1 MRKLVS
7 IVFVLL
13 LTVMQAFAQQKTVT
27 GKVTDEK
34 QGAPLAGVS
43 VTVKGTTVG
52 TVTGADGSYRL
63 VIPSNGK
70 TLVFSFVNYES
81 TEVTIGN
88 RSSVSVGLSTT
99 EKNLQEV
106 VVTGYSREKKTQF
119 TGAASVLSSK
129 VVETV
134 PVGSFDQAL
143 QGRAPGVLVNSG
155 TGQPGASASITIR
168 GIKSISG
175 SGAQPLYVIDGV
187 PLPAF
192 DMSAINPNDFE
203 SITILK
209 DASAAALYGSRGAT
223 GVIVITTK
231 KGKAGQNNFTYRTQ
245 VGLTQ
250 PPNPSNFDQMSSK
263 EMLDYEEWVGSVVG
277 GSAITQPGWVYSK
290 INPRYNVLQA
300 GFTSLPQQQARYDF
314 LRDSFS
320 RNNVN
325 FYDVL
330 FRTGVSQ
337 THEIN
342 MSGGNSATKYFLS
355 AGMFD
360 QKGVDLVSRL
370 RRYTTR
376 FNLDNTVGKLN
387 IQFNTLAAFAIT
399 NINEGAFYAGNGT
412 ANPFAMSWRA
422 KPYENPYDA
431 NGVLLTGA
439 SAALAPKPIANLLD
453 RANNSSWL
461 DNQIKVNSGLTL
473 AYKLLPYVTL
483 KNTLGLDLA
492 VESATG
498 AINANSYTG
507 SLQTFQAGYLN
518 ESFRRRVQLINTTAA
533 IFNKRFGNH
542 DVEVGAFF
550 EAIRGYQKG
559 FAFSMYNLDPRL
571 TSTGQ
576 GAGTLTTG
584 GAATVAQNGSS
595 AKSGF
600 GIRSYFATGRY
611 TYNNKY
617 TLTGNIRRDGT
628 SRILNPA
635 NKEVTT
641 WAAGFTWDAIKE
653 DFLNN
658 QNIASDIK
666 VRLSYGKTPNI
677 GSISASSFGIGSNF
691 YSITNWLGSQQAS
704 YAAAAFAGSAIT
716 AQAPTTPGNPNLRIE
731 TVAKSNIGID
741 LGFWKNRV
749 RVTADFYREITNDL
763 FVSQPLAANTG
774 FYGTSLPI
782 NAGRMSNK
790 GVELVLSVDVVKT
803 KLIDVTVGANHA
815 ININRIEDL
824 GVVNEYPLGTG
835 IIKKGL
841 PFGTHYTYNYLGADP
856 ATGRPQY
863 ERADGTTTTNINEA
877 GLFHKFGTW
886 LPKHV
891 GGFTADIRIQRITI
905 SALFSYQFD
914 VARYNNVQN
923 WVTQGDVTYT
933 NAVRQSKRLLTDQ
946 WRKPGDIKPIQSPA
960 FSRQFTSFDVND
972 AKFLRFRNLNV
983 GYNIPELSIKGAR
996 FVKSARFYVQGQNLF
1011 IWSPWS
1017 GLDPEDDNNI
1027 SLAEFPNPRA
1037 VVVGIDIN
1045 F

>member
-7 IVFVLL
+7 MTCVLL
-13 LTVMQAFAQQKTVT
+13 LCIMQVFAQDKTVT

-34 QGAPLAGVS
+34 DGSPLPGVS

-52 TVTGADGSYRL
+52 TVTGSDGTYRL
-63 VIPSNGK
+63 SVPGSAK
-70 TLVFSFVNYES
+70 TLVFTFVNYETAELS
-81 TEVTIGN
+81 IGN
-88 RSSVSVGLSTT
+88 RSTINIGLSTN

-119 TGAASVLSSK
+119 TGAANVLSSK

-134 PVGSFDQAL
+134 PVGAFDQAL

-155 TGQPGASASITIR
+155 SGQPGSSANITIR

-175 SGAQPLYVIDGV
+175 AGVQPLYVIDGV
-187 PLPAF
+187 PLPSF
-192 DMSAINPNDFE
+192 DMAAINPNDFE

-209 DASAAALYGSRGAT
+209 DASAAALYGSRGAL
-223 GVIVITTK
+223 GVVVITTK
-231 KGKAGQNNFTYRTQ
+231 KGKAGQNNFMYRTQ
-245 VGLTQ
+245 IGITQ
-250 PPNPSNFDQMSSK
+250 PPSPSNFDQMSSR
-263 EMLDYEEWVGSVVG
+263 EMLDYEEWVGTIVG
-277 GSAITQPGWVYSK
+277 GQAITQPGWQYSK
-290 INPRYNVLQA
+290 LNPTYA
-300 GFTSLPQQQARYDF
+300 GASATEKARRDF
-314 LRDSFS
+314 LRDSFAN
-320 RNNVN
+320 NNVN
-325 FYDVL
+325 YYDIL
-330 FRTGVSQ
+330 FRTGISQ

-360 QKGVDLVSRL
+360 QKGVDMVSRL
-370 RRYTTR
+370 KRYTTR

-412 ANPFAMSWRA
+412 ANPFAMAWRA

-431 NGVLLTGA
+431 NGNVLFGA
-439 SAALAPKPIANLLD
+439 TAALSPKAIANLID
-453 RANNSSWL
+453 RANNSSWI
-461 DNQIKVNSGLTL
+461 DNQMKINSGLTL
-473 AYKLLPYVTL
+473 SYKLFPFLTV

-492 VESATG
+492 IESATG
-498 AINANSYTG
+498 TINANSYTG
-507 SLQTFQAGYLN
+507 RLQTYQSGYLN
-518 ESFRRRVQLINTTAA
+518 ESFRRRLQLINTTGAL
-533 IFNKRFGNH
+533 FNKRFGKS
-542 DVEVGAFF
+542 DLEVGAFF

-559 FAFSMYNLDPRL
+559 FGLTMYNLDPRL
-571 TSTGQ
+571 TATGQ
-576 GAGTLTTG
+576 GAGALTTG
-584 GAATVAQNGSS
+584 GAATFAQNGNS

-611 TYNNKY
+611 TFDNKY
-617 TLTGNIRRDGT
+617 TLTANIRRDGT

-641 WAAGFTWDAIKE
+641 WAAGATWDAIKE
-653 DFLNN
+653 DFLAN
-658 QNIASDIK
+658 QNILSDLK
-666 VRLSYGKTPNI
+666 LRVSYGKTPNI
-677 GSISASSFGIGSNF
+677 GSIANGTAFGLSSNF
-691 YSITNWLGSQQAS
+691 YSITNYLGGQQAA
-704 YAAAAFAGSAIT
+704 YGAVAFAGSPLT
-716 AQAPTTPGNPNLRIE
+716 AQAPTTPGNPDLRIE
-731 TVAKSNIGID
+731 TVAKTNIGVD

-763 FVSQPLAANTG
+763 FVSQPLWAGSG

-782 NAGRMSNK
+782 NAGVMSNK
-790 GVELVLSVDVVKT
+790 GVELVVSADIVKT
-803 KLIDVTVGANHA
+803 KLIDVTIGANHA
-815 ININRIEDL
+815 INNNMIEDL
-824 GVVNEYPLGTG
+824 GLVNEYPLGTG

-841 PFGTHYTYNYLGADP
+841 PYGTHYTYNYLGADP
-856 ATGRPQY
+856 ATGRPMY
-863 ERADGTTTTNINEA
+863 EAPDGSTVYTINQA

-946 WRKPGDIKPIQSPA
+946 WRKPGDVKPIQSPA
-960 FSRQFTSFDVND
+960 YSRQFTSFDVND

-983 GYNIPELSIKGAR
+983 GYNIPELNIKGFR
-996 FVKSARFYVQGQNLF
+996 LVKSARFYVQGQNLF

>member
-7 IVFVLL
+7 ITLVLL
-13 LTVMQAFAQQKTVT
+13 MCTVHLFAQEKTVT

-34 QGAPLAGVS
+34 DGAPLPGVS

-63 VIPSNGK
+63 SVPSNAK

-81 TEVTIGN
+81 IEMSIGN
-88 RSSVSVGLSTT
+88 KTAINVGLGTN

-106 VVTGYSREKKTQF
+106 VVTGYSREKKTNF
-119 TGAASVLSSK
+119 TGSAAQVSGKLI
-129 VVETV
+129 ETV
-134 PVGSFDQAL
+134 PVGAFDQAL
-143 QGRAPGVLVNSG
+143 QGRVPGMLVNSG
-155 TGQPGASASITIR
+155 SGQPGGSANITIR
-168 GIKSISG
+168 GIKSIT
-175 SGAQPLYVIDGV
+175 GAGVQPLYVIDGI
-187 PLPAF
+187 PMPSF
-192 DMSAINPNDFE
+192 DMGAINPNDFE
-203 SITILK
+203 SITVLK
-209 DASAAALYGSRGAT
+209 DASAAALYGSRGAL

-231 KGKAGQNNFTYRTQ
+231 RGKAGQNNFTYRTQ
-245 VGLTQ
+245 IGLTQ
-250 PPNPSNFDQMSSK
+250 PPNPSNFEQMSSRQ
-263 EMLDYEEWVGSVVG
+263 MLDYEEFVGSVVG
-277 GSAITQPGWVYSK
+277 GQAITAPGWAYSK
-290 INPRYNVLQA
+290 LNPTYASQTPAV
-300 GFTSLPQQQARYDF
+300 QARRDF
-314 LRDSFS
+314 LRDSFAN
-320 RNNVN
+320 NNVD
-325 FYDVL
+325 FYDLL

-370 RRYTTR
+370 KRYTTR
-376 FNLDNTVGKLN
+376 FNIDNTVGKLN

-422 KPYENPYDA
+422 KPYENPY
-431 NGVLLTGA
+431 NSTGGLNFGA
-439 SAALAPKPIANLLD
+439 TAALAPKAIANLLD
-453 RANNSSWL
+453 RAQNSSWI

-473 AYKLLPYVTL
+473 AYKLFPFLTI

-492 VESATG
+492 IESATG
-498 AINANSYTG
+498 TINANSYTG
-507 SLQTFQAGYLN
+507 SLQTYQSGFLN
-518 ESFRRRVQLINTTAA
+518 ESFRRRLQLINTTGAL
-533 IFNKRFGNH
+533 FNNRYGKH
-542 DVEVGAFF
+542 EVEVGAFF

-559 FAFSMYNLDPRL
+559 FGFTMFNLDPRL
-571 TSTGQ
+571 TATGQ
-576 GAGTLTTG
+576 GAGALTTG
-584 GAATVAQNGSS
+584 GAATFAQNGSS

-600 GIRSYFATGRY
+600 GIRSYFGTGRY
-611 TYNNKY
+611 TFDNKY
-617 TLTGNIRRDGT
+617 TLTANIRRDGT

-641 WAAGFTWDAIKE
+641 WSAGVSWDAIKE
-653 DFLNN
+653 EFLAN
-658 QNIASDIK
+658 QNILSDLKI
-666 VRLSYGKTPNI
+666 RASYGKTPNI
-677 GSISASSFGIGSNF
+677 GSVSSGTFGIGSNF
-691 YSITNWLGSQQAS
+691 YSITNYLGSQQAS
-704 YAAAAFAGSAIT
+704 YAAVAFGGSTLT
-716 AQAPTTPGNPNLRIE
+716 AQAPTTPGNPDLRIE
-731 TVAKSNIGID
+731 TVEKTNIGVN

-749 RVTADFYREITNDL
+749 NLTVDLYREITKDL
-763 FVSQPLAANTG
+763 FVSQPLWAGSG

-782 NAGRMSNK
+782 NAGVMSNK
-790 GVELVLSVDVVKT
+790 GIEFVVSADIIKS
-803 KLIDVTVGANHA
+803 KLIDVTIGAQHS
-815 ININRIEDL
+815 INKNMIEDL
-824 GVVNEYPLGTG
+824 GLVNEYPLGTG

-841 PFGTHYTYNYLGADP
+841 PYGTHYTYNYLGADP
-856 ATGRPQY
+856 ATGRPRY
-863 ERADGTTTTNINEA
+863 EKADGTVTTNINEA

-886 LPKHV
+886 LPKHT
-891 GGFTADIRIQRITI
+891 GGFTADVRIQRITI

-933 NAVRQSKRLLTDQ
+933 NAVRQSTRLLTDQ
-946 WRKPGDIKPIQSPA
+946 WQKPGDIKPIQSPA
-960 FSRQFTSFDVND
+960 YSRQFTSFDVND
-972 AKFLRFRNLNV
+972 AKFLRFRNLNI
-983 GYNIPELSIKGAR
+983 GYNIPEINIKGAR
-996 FVKSARFYVQGQNLF
+996 IIKSARFYVQGQNLF